1 MELYRGHI
9 EPMSP
14 IIQFL
19 FCQILIADYGLTQML
34 EDNKEYYR
42 RKGSKFAWQWTAPEA
57 LETSRFTMSSD
68 IWALGV
74 TFWEMATRGNTPYY
88 THRVDFAIDRIME
101 RALKVELPP
110 DVEQESPLL
119 KTLFEGC
126 MKFDAKQ
133 RMDARQLLKIVTN
146 EIGPFSPERKD
157 TKRSMFSSFCAWPW
171 TSAGK
176 RSASGSQAVPVDSG
190 PGGVELFECK
200 TPLIDTKHNE
210 RTFDHDPGPYPDRR

>member
-74 TFWEMATRGNTPYY
+74 TFWEVCVRCG
-88 THRVDFAIDRIME
+88 E
-101 RALKVELPP
+101 R
-110 DVEQESPLL
+110 S
-119 KTLFEGC
+119 
-126 MKFDAKQ
+126 
-133 RMDARQLLKIVTN
+133 
-146 EIGPFSPERKD
+146 
-157 TKRSMFSSFCAWPW
+157 
-171 TSAGK
+171 
-176 RSASGSQAVPVDSG
+176 
-190 PGGVELFECK
+190 
-200 TPLIDTKHNE
+200 
-210 RTFDHDPGPYPDRR
+210 